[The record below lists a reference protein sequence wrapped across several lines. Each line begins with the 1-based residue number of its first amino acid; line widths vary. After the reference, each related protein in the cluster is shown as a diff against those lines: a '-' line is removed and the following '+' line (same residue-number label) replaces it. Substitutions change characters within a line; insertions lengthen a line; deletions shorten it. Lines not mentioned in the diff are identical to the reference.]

1 MPDRGNRD
9 FRKMYINSQN
19 IVMAL
24 SGATNN
30 WISAGKT
37 AATRTGTAKNDQ
49 FHGIKGDVL
58 IGGAGDDIYTLWN
71 PNVTVIEKGG
81 EGVDTI
87 EVQYYGTIK
96 LPDNIENVIL
106 SHERATGATGNAL
119 ANLMIAGKTGAT
131 LDGGA
136 GNDVLV
142 GGAGADVFRV
152 QAGNGSDVI
161 YNFQSGWDAVNLSGY
176 GFTSFA
182 QILAKSVQAGTDV
195 VVKLNSSETLTL
207 RNMSLKSLTA
217 ADFNMPLNTPA
228 PVATDKLLTQAG
240 QGWNSNGW
248 FVVNNAWGSS
258 ALTAGVDYTLNSAFS
273 TSDMTRGT
281 TFNWSYPLTTTDQR
295 ILAYP
300 ELIFGTSPHNAAG
313 NPTDTSKVFPVQV
326 SNLSKLTVDY
336 DLSYTGNKGGFN
348 VAYDIWFA
356 NSPTATGTSAV
367 TTELMIW
374 LHKGGFEPGGTA
386 VGTYTN
392 GDFSATI
399 YHTGT
404 YTALVADKEWTK
416 GSIDIADIVSKL
428 KTMGIMSDSE
438 YLRSIELGAEV
449 ASGTGSMTIN
459 GLQINVETK
468 DANGVSKAMS
478 IDGTGATLTQP
489 SDAVKPVPPI
499 DLLDTS
505 GRVIGTQ
512 KIELS
517 TTDKT
522 IVSKYDIGGNFTGS
536 DVTTKEKGYGL
547 VQHFDR
553 TYKLA
558 SAEKIMLNADGS
570 TQTIFYDGNWV
581 MKNATKVT
589 TDAKGQVTTQ
599 YYDAKWMPSGM
610 DIKVDEGNGSTMI
623 KHYDA
628 KWALTGAERV
638 VVSGNITTTYHFDT
652 SWKYTGIDKLIV
664 NSDGSRTYQHLDAAS
679 KLQSYDV
686 VKLAD
691 GVETTT
697 HYNSKNAIT
706 GIDKMSARA
715 DGVLVTQSYDA
726 SNKLIQNIFVGTDL
740 GDKVVGSATNAHIY
754 LGLGSDTFSGSSG
767 VENIHF
773 NTAIG
778 NGDVDTLLLF
788 NSTKD
793 KIVLHHD
800 IFDQIG
806 VGNLASSAFVKG
818 TMAMDADD
826 RIIYD
831 SATGSLYYD
840 PDGSGSAQQI
850 LFAHITPTSGFGAGN
865 FVIM

>member
-1 MPDRGNRD
+1 
-9 FRKMYINSQN
+9 MYINSQN
-19 IVMAL
+19 IALAL
-24 SGATNN
+24 SGATNT

-37 AATRTGTAKNDQ
+37 AATRTGTANNDQ

-58 IGGAGDDIYTLWN
+58 IGGGGDDIYTLWN
-71 PNVTVIEKGG
+71 PNVTVVEKAG
-81 EGVDTI
+81 EGIDTI
-87 EVQYYGTIK
+87 EVQYYGTIT
-96 LPDNIENVIL
+96 LPDNVENVIL
-106 SHERATGATGNAL
+106 SHEMATGATGNAL
-119 ANLMIAGKTGAT
+119 NNLMIAGKTGAT

-136 GNDVLV
+136 GDDVLV

-152 QAGNGSDVI
+152 QAGKGSDVI

-182 QILAKSVQAGTDV
+182 QILAKSVQAGADV
-195 VVKLNSSETLTL
+195 VVKLSSSETLTL
-207 RNMSLKSLTA
+207 RGISLQSLTA

-228 PVATDKLLTQAG
+228 PVQTDKLLTQAG

-258 ALTAGVDYTLNSAFS
+258 ALTAGVDYTLQSAFS
-273 TSDMTRGT
+273 TSNMTHGT
-281 TFNWSYPLTTTDQR
+281 TFNWSYPLTTTDLR
-295 ILAYP
+295 VMAYP

-336 DLSYTGNKGGFN
+336 DLSYAGNKGGFN

-356 NSPTATGTSAV
+356 NSPTGTGTAAV

-374 LHKGGFEPGGTA
+374 LHKGGFEPGGTV

-404 YTALVADKEWTK
+404 YTALVADKEWTQ
-416 GSIDIADIVSKL
+416 GSIDVADIISTL
-428 KTMGIMSDSE
+428 KAMGIMSDSE

-449 ASGTGSMTIN
+449 ASGTGSLTVN
-459 GLQINVETK
+459 DLQINVETK
-468 DANGVSKAMS
+468 DASGASTAVT
-478 IDGTGATLTQP
+478 IDGTGGKVVQP
-489 SDAVKPVPPI
+489 ADSVKDAPT
-499 DLLDTS
+499 DLLGAD

-512 KIELS
+512 QIDLS
-517 TTDKT
+517 TSDKT
-522 IVSKYDIGGNFTGS
+522 IISKYDIGGNFSGS
-536 DVTTKEKGYGL
+536 DVMTKEKGYNL

-558 SAEKIMLNADGS
+558 SAEKIMVNADGS

-589 TDAKGQVTTQ
+589 TDAKGQVITQ

-610 DIKVDEGNGSTMI
+610 DIMVNEGNGSTWI

-628 KWALTGAERV
+628 KWMPTGSERI
-638 VVSGNITTTYHFDT
+638 VVSGNVTTTYHLDT
-652 SWKYTGIDKLIV
+652 SGKYIAIDKLIV
-664 NSDGSRTYQHLDAAS
+664 NSDGSRTTQYLDAAS

-686 VKLAD
+686 VKLAN

-697 HYNSKNAIT
+697 HYDSTNAIT
-706 GIDKMSARA
+706 GIDKMSVRA
-715 DGVLVTQSYDA
+715 DGVQVTRSYDA
-726 SNKLIQNIFVGTDL
+726 NNKLIQNEFIGTDL
-740 GDKVVGSATNAHIY
+740 GDTIMGSSATAHIHG
-754 LGLGSDTFSGSSG
+754 GLGSDTFSGSSG
-767 VENIHF
+767 VEYIHF
-773 NTAIG
+773 DTAIG

-788 NSTKD
+788 NSSKD
-793 KIVLHHD
+793 KIVLDHA
-800 IFDQIG
+800 IFDQID

-818 TMAMDADD
+818 TMALDAND

-840 PDGSGSAQQI
+840 PDGSGSAHQI
-850 LFAHITPTSGFGAGN
+850 LFAQITPTSGFGAGN